1 MCLSAVSSA
10 FKAVLLRSLARELTA
25 GFLTLHHV
33 VILSVNVCYVRFLYL
48 IHSRDDRLCS
58 P

>member
-1 MCLSAVSSA
+1 MCLSAVSSSC
-10 FKAVLLRSLARELTA
+10 KAVLLRSLARELTA

-33 VILSVNVCYVRFLYL
+33 VILSVNVCYVRLLYL
-48 IHSRDDRLCS
+48 IYSRDDRLCS